1 MQVAVAENWQTT
13 DKYLYLV
20 HNFSDVRAAINV
32 TVDGVKWENDTI
44 PAATADY

>member
-1 MQVAVAENWQTT
+1 MNVGVAENWQTT
-13 DKYLYLV
+13 DKHLYLV

-44 PAATADY
+44 PLTAADY